1 MYTQFAPFNYLWFYG
16 ISKNIKKPIGG
27 NIMNALDTL
36 KGIIGQLTALLVATV
51 GLGVVAGIVFGG
63 DTWFVGAVLDS
74 LLDVVRTLGENG
86 LVGLLVA
93 AMLIGL
99 LK

>member
-1 MYTQFAPFNYLWFYG
+1 
-16 ISKNIKKPIGG
+16 
-27 NIMNALDTL
+27 MNALDTL
-36 KGIIGQLTALLVATV
+36 KSIIGQLTGLLVATV

-93 AMLIGL
+93 ALLIGL

>member
-1 MYTQFAPFNYLWFYG
+1 
-16 ISKNIKKPIGG
+16 
-27 NIMNALDTL
+27 MNALDTI
-36 KGIIGQLTALLVATV
+36 KDIIGQLTQLLVAAV
-51 GLGVVAGIVFGG
+51 GFGVVAGIVFGG
-63 DTWFVGAVLDS
+63 DAWFVGAVLES
-74 LLDVVRTLGENG
+74 LLDVVRMLGDNG

>member
-1 MYTQFAPFNYLWFYG
+1 MQTH
-16 ISKNIKKPIGG
+16 KKTYRGEYYECIRYVERYYR
-27 NIMNALDTL
+27 T
-36 KGIIGQLTALLVATV
+36 TYCLLVATV

>member
-1 MYTQFAPFNYLWFYG
+1 
-16 ISKNIKKPIGG
+16 
-27 NIMNALDTL
+27 MNALDTL
-36 KGIIGQLTALLVATV
+36 KSIIGQLTGLLVATV

>member
-1 MYTQFAPFNYLWFYG
+1 MQ
-16 ISKNIKKPIGG
+16 
-27 NIMNALDTL
+27 ALDTI
-36 KGIIGQLTALLVATV
+36 KAIIGQLTGLLVATV

-63 DTWFVGAVLDS
+63 DAWFVGAVLDS
-74 LLDVVRTLGENG
+74 LLDVVRTLGDNG

-93 AMLIGL
+93 AILIGL

>member
-1 MYTQFAPFNYLWFYG
+1 
-16 ISKNIKKPIGG
+16 
-27 NIMNALDTL
+27 MNALNMIKDL
-36 KGIIGQLTALLVATV
+36 IGQLTQLLVAAV

-74 LLDVVRTLGENG
+74 LLDVVRTLGDNG
-86 LVGLLVA
+86 LVGLLTVA
-93 AMLIGL
+93 ILIGL

>member
-1 MYTQFAPFNYLWFYG
+1 
-16 ISKNIKKPIGG
+16 
-27 NIMNALDTL
+27 MNALDTL

>member
-1 MYTQFAPFNYLWFYG
+1 
-16 ISKNIKKPIGG
+16 
-27 NIMNALDTL
+27 MNALDTL
-36 KGIIGQLTALLVATV
+36 KGIIGQLTGLLVATV

>member
-1 MYTQFAPFNYLWFYG
+1 M
-16 ISKNIKKPIGG
+16 K
-27 NIMNALDTL
+27 ALDMI
-36 KGIIGQLTALLVATV
+36 KDIIGQLTGLLVATV

-63 DTWFVGAVLDS
+63 DAWFVGAVLDE
-74 LLDVVRTLGENG
+74 LLAVVTTLGDNG

>member
-1 MYTQFAPFNYLWFYG
+1 
-16 ISKNIKKPIGG
+16 
-27 NIMNALDTL
+27 MNALNTIKD
-36 KGIIGQLTALLVATV
+36 IIGQLTGLLVATV

-74 LLDVVRTLGENG
+74 LLDVVRTLGDNG
-86 LVGLLVA
+86 LVGLLTA
-93 AMLIGL
+93 AILIGL

>member
-1 MYTQFAPFNYLWFYG
+1 
-16 ISKNIKKPIGG
+16 
-27 NIMNALDTL
+27 MNALDTL

-63 DTWFVGAVLDS
+63 DTWFVGTVLDS

>member
-1 MYTQFAPFNYLWFYG
+1 
-16 ISKNIKKPIGG
+16 
-27 NIMNALDTL
+27 MNALDTL
-36 KGIIGQLTALLVATV
+36 KGIIGQLTGLLVATV

-63 DTWFVGAVLDS
+63 DTWFVGAVLES

>member
-1 MYTQFAPFNYLWFYG
+1 
-16 ISKNIKKPIGG
+16 
-27 NIMNALDTL
+27 MNALDTI
-36 KGIIGQLTALLVATV
+36 KDIIGQLTGLLVATV

-63 DTWFVGAVLDS
+63 DAWFVGAVLDE
-74 LLDVVRTLGENG
+74 LLAVVTTLGDNG

>member
-1 MYTQFAPFNYLWFYG
+1 
-16 ISKNIKKPIGG
+16 
-27 NIMNALDTL
+27 MNALDTL
-36 KGIIGQLTALLVATV
+36 KSIIGQLTGLLVATV

-74 LLDVVRTLGENG
+74 LLAVVRPLGENG

>member
-1 MYTQFAPFNYLWFYG
+1 
-16 ISKNIKKPIGG
+16 
-27 NIMNALDTL
+27 MNALDTI
-36 KGIIGQLTALLVATV
+36 KDIIGQLTALLVATV

-63 DTWFVGAVLDS
+63 DAWFVGAVLDE
-74 LLDVVRTLGENG
+74 LLAVVTTLGDNG

>member
-1 MYTQFAPFNYLWFYG
+1 MQ
-16 ISKNIKKPIGG
+16 
-27 NIMNALDTL
+27 ALDTI
-36 KGIIGQLTALLVATV
+36 KAIIGQLTGLLVATV

-63 DTWFVGAVLDS
+63 DAWFVGAVLES
-74 LLDVVRTLGENG
+74 LLDVVRTLGDNG

>member
-1 MYTQFAPFNYLWFYG
+1 
-16 ISKNIKKPIGG
+16 
-27 NIMNALDTL
+27 MNALDTI
-36 KGIIGQLTALLVATV
+36 KTIIGQLTSLLVATV
-51 GLGVVAGIVFGG
+51 GLGVVAGIVLGG
-63 DTWFVGAVLDS
+63 DAWFVGAVLES
-74 LLDVVRTLGENG
+74 LLDVVRTLGDNG

>member
-1 MYTQFAPFNYLWFYG
+1 
-16 ISKNIKKPIGG
+16 
-27 NIMNALDTL
+27 MNALDTI
-36 KGIIGQLTALLVATV
+36 KDIIGPLTGLLVATV

-63 DTWFVGAVLDS
+63 DAWFVGAVLDE
-74 LLDVVRTLGENG
+74 LLAVVTTLGDNG

>member
-1 MYTQFAPFNYLWFYG
+1 
-16 ISKNIKKPIGG
+16 
-27 NIMNALDTL
+27 MNALDTL

-74 LLDVVRTLGENG
+74 LLDVVSTLGENG
-86 LVGLLVA
+86 LVGVLVA
-93 AMLIGL
+93 AVLIGL
-99 LK
+99 LM

>member
-1 MYTQFAPFNYLWFYG
+1 MQ
-16 ISKNIKKPIGG
+16 
-27 NIMNALDTL
+27 ALDTI
-36 KGIIGQLTALLVATV
+36 KAIIGQLTGHLVATV

-63 DTWFVGAVLDS
+63 DAWFVGAVLDS
-74 LLDVVRTLGENG
+74 LLDVVRTLGDNG

-93 AMLIGL
+93 AILIGL

>member
-1 MYTQFAPFNYLWFYG
+1 
-16 ISKNIKKPIGG
+16 
-27 NIMNALDTL
+27 MNALDTI
-36 KGIIGQLTALLVATV
+36 KDIIGQLTQLLVAAV
-51 GLGVVAGIVFGG
+51 GFGVGAGIVFGG
-63 DTWFVGAVLDS
+63 DAWFVGAVLES
-74 LLDVVRTLGENG
+74 LLDVVRMLGDNG

>member
-1 MYTQFAPFNYLWFYG
+1 
-16 ISKNIKKPIGG
+16 
-27 NIMNALDTL
+27 MNALNTIKD
-36 KGIIGQLTALLVATV
+36 IIGQLTGLLVATV

-74 LLDVVRTLGENG
+74 LLDVVRTLGDNG

>member
-1 MYTQFAPFNYLWFYG
+1 
-16 ISKNIKKPIGG
+16 
-27 NIMNALDTL
+27 MNALYTL
-36 KGIIGQLTALLVATV
+36 KSIIGQLTGLLVATV

>member
-1 MYTQFAPFNYLWFYG
+1 
-16 ISKNIKKPIGG
+16 
-27 NIMNALDTL
+27 MNALDTL

-93 AMLIGL
+93 ALLIGL

>member
-1 MYTQFAPFNYLWFYG
+1 MQ
-16 ISKNIKKPIGG
+16 
-27 NIMNALDTL
+27 ALDTI
-36 KGIIGQLTALLVATV
+36 KAIIGQLTGLLVATV

-63 DTWFVGAVLDS
+63 DAWFVGAVLDS
-74 LLDVVRTLGENG
+74 LLDVVRTLGDNG

>member
-1 MYTQFAPFNYLWFYG
+1 
-16 ISKNIKKPIGG
+16 
-27 NIMNALDTL
+27 MNALDTL

-63 DTWFVGAVLDS
+63 DAWFVGAVLDE
-74 LLDVVRTLGENG
+74 LLAVVTTLGDNG

>member
-1 MYTQFAPFNYLWFYG
+1 M
-16 ISKNIKKPIGG
+16 S
-27 NIMNALDTL
+27 ALDTL
-36 KGIIGQLTALLVATV
+36 KGIIGQLTHILVAAI
-51 GLGVVAGIVFGG
+51 GLGVAGIVFGG

-74 LLDVVRTLGENG
+74 LLDVVTKLGEAG

>member
-1 MYTQFAPFNYLWFYG
+1 
-16 ISKNIKKPIGG
+16 
-27 NIMNALDTL
+27 MNALDTI
-36 KGIIGQLTALLVATV
+36 KDIIGQLTGLLVATV

-63 DTWFVGAVLDS
+63 DAWFVGAVLDE
-74 LLDVVRTLGENG
+74 LLAVVTTLGNNG

>member
-1 MYTQFAPFNYLWFYG
+1 
-16 ISKNIKKPIGG
+16 
-27 NIMNALDTL
+27 MNALDTI
-36 KGIIGQLTALLVATV
+36 KDIIGQITGLLVATV

-63 DTWFVGAVLDS
+63 DAWFVGAVLDE
-74 LLDVVRTLGENG
+74 LLAVVTTLGDNG

>member
-1 MYTQFAPFNYLWFYG
+1 MYLSMHVPDQCVPVQHSAT
-16 ISKNIKKPIGG
+16 ISFF
-27 NIMNALDTL
+27 
-36 KGIIGQLTALLVATV
+36 QEV

-63 DTWFVGAVLDS
+63 DTWFVGTVLDS